1 MKRCT
6 MTIVL
11 VANLL
16 ISLLLLGSIAPAQ
29 TPTLWGDLKAGPH
42 AVGFKTI
49 EKYDY
54 SRTFRHKKDLD
65 GNVRDGERA
74 RPIQICIWYPAKE
87 TEYESKMVYGEYLFP
102 NPEDYR
108 FFDLLSRLQGREAY
122 NCLFPV
128 LGGNGS
134 VLNELGSVKMAAIKN
149 ATPEG
154 GRFPLIVYN
163 SDITNGY
170 SENVV
175 MCEYLASHGFVVA
188 TTHSIGTSFLD
199 PAVDLKDLET
209 LVRDREF
216 TIAQVQ
222 DWPNIDK
229 NTLGVVGFSFGGLA
243 ALILQMRNT
252 DVDAVISLDGWNV
265 YRQRFEFIRQS
276 AYFHSEKMRVPLL
289 QLFLEDPETVD
300 SELVDSFK
308 YSERCL
314 LRFKGAQRRDFTSYG
329 MIASLVPKE
338 GGVFREPGNLAYEA
352 TCLYV
357 LNFLKAHLHHNANSM
372 QFMKNDPEDNGIST
386 DMVAVDF
393 IPGEQPP
400 PSEDQFVDIFLE
412 DSVERGWEIY
422 EKFKSA
428 EPDKIFFREATLN
441 NLGYDFLRMHRVD
454 EAVEIFKINTDAYPA
469 SANTWSS
476 LAEAYMY
483 ARNYELARTYFNK
496 VLEMLP
502 HDTTI
507 SDQVKERLR
516 DHAQRYLQR
525 LEGR

>member
-1 MKRCT
+1 

-11 VANLL
+11 VTNLL
-16 ISLLLLGSIAPAQ
+16 ISLLFLGSDVPAQ
-29 TPTLWGDLKAGPH
+29 TPPLWGDLKAGPH

-54 SRTFRHKKDLD
+54 SRTIRQKKDLD
-65 GNVRDGERA
+65 GNIRDGERA
-74 RPIQICIWYPAKE
+74 RPIQICIWYPAKG

-338 GGVFREPGNLAYEA
+338 GGVFREPENPTYEA
-352 TCLYV
+352 TCRYV
-357 LNFLKAHLHHNANSM
+357 LNFLRAHLHHDAQSK
-372 QFMKNDPEDNGIST
+372 QFMKNAPEDNGIST

-393 IPGEQPP
+393 ITGEQPP

-422 EKFKSA
+422 EKFKPA
-428 EPDKIFFREATLN
+428 EPGKIFFREATLN